1 MSSPKV
7 SVIIPTYN
15 GADYLGEAIQS
26 VFNQTYRNLE
36 LIIVNDLSPDH
47 TDAVVRQ
54 FDDSRLKYLVHQE
67 NQGAVAAR
75 RTGVQAS
82 SGDIVAFLDQDDLFH
97 PEKLQT
103 HVAFL
108 EAHPEFGVTYNARF
122 ELEQESGAIR
132 TIWPSPPTVTLADL
146 VLGFPFS
153 PSDTV
158 MRRTL
163 ALMEDI
169 WDQSYV
175 LQGDEMIFN
184 GAEIIMGGRLALAGC
199 RFGNVGRAL
208 NYRRYH
214 PRRVYS
220 NLADRCQ
227 AELTCQSIILDDPRC
242 PGDVRALRDKA
253 FMNTYLIWAYYAFA
267 QDDSA
272 VGQSFVR
279 EAVRLNASLIA
290 GDHCELVDFFV
301 ATSAADGSVD
311 LETHLKRLFSQLPPE
326 LSGLSTQLNWAMAR
340 GYLVKGAQAILWNR
354 PEDEYLYLDRAT
366 ELGAEVNET
375 LVNNLTHQILGYQKE
390 FGEEAAQEVVRRL
403 TSWLDKLGT
412 RKGGRQLKGCYAVN
426 QAFKSYQGGEE
437 HRIPGFV
444 VQAVL
449 NDPKYLFNRGVLAI
463 LLRATTGVR
472 LQ

>member
-82 SGDIVAFLDQDDLFH
+82 SGHIVAFLDQDDLFH

-108 EAHPEFGVTYNARF
+108 EQHPETGVAYNARF
-122 ELEQESGAIR
+122 ELEPGSKAIR
-132 TIWPSPPTVTLADL
+132 AIWQPPPRVTLADL
-146 VLGFPFS
+146 VLGFPFT

-158 MRRTL
+158 LRRTL
-163 ALMEDI
+163 ALREDI

-175 LQGDEMIFN
+175 RKRDETIFN
-184 GAEIIMGGRLALAGC
+184 GAEIIMGGRLALTDCQFAS
-199 RFGNVGRAL
+199 VGRAL
-208 NYRRYH
+208 NYRRFH

-220 NLADRCQ
+220 NLSDRCQ

-242 PGDVRALRDKA
+242 PKDVRALRDEA
-253 FMNTYLIWAYYAFA
+253 YMNTYLIWAYYAFA
-267 QDDSA
+267 QDDTA

-279 EAVRLNASLIA
+279 EAVRLNPLLLE
-290 GDHCELVDFFV
+290 GKPCTLVKFLV
-301 ATSAADGSVD
+301 AHSAAEGSAD
-311 LETHLKRLFSQLPPE
+311 LEANLGKIFKQLPSE
-326 LSGLSTQLNWAMAR
+326 MSILLTQFDRGMAW
-340 GYLVKGAQAILWNR
+340 GYLVEGMQAILWDR
-354 PEDEYLYLDRAT
+354 IEDGCVYLARASK
-366 ELGAEVNET
+366 LGAEVDEA
-375 LVNNLTHQILGYQKE
+375 LVNNLTHQLLGYQKE
-390 FGEEAAQEVVRRL
+390 NGGAAAQKVV
-403 TSWLDKLGT
+403 
-412 RKGGRQLKGCYAVN
+412 
-426 QAFKSYQGGEE
+426 
-437 HRIPGFV
+437 HR
-444 VQAVL
+444 
-449 NDPKYLFNRGVLAI
+449 
-463 LLRATTGVR
+463 
-472 LQ
+472 